1 MRDQLFSGGSASM
14 MTSGM
19 LWAVVICLSVGALAD
34 AVVFSRWCPSLPVGA
49 ILGILV
55 GLVIGWRS
63 EA

>member
-1 MRDQLFSGGSASM
+1 MV
-14 MTSGM
+14 TSGM

-34 AVVFSRWCPSLPVGA
+34 ALLFSRWCPLLPVGA

-55 GLVIGWRS
+55 GLVIGWWS

>member
-1 MRDQLFSGGSASM
+1 M

-19 LWAVVICLSVGALAD
+19 LWAVVICLSVGALVD